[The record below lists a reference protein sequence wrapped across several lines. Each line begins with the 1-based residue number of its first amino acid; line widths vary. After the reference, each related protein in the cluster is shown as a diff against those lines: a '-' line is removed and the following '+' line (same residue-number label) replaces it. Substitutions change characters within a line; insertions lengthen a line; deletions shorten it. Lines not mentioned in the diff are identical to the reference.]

1 MKITFLYHKRNNC
14 SVSLNFHFSL
24 QAIPLA
30 VGLVVV
36 VGTAILTKLYLS
48 RKRGPPKTLQDP
60 TVKYPL
66 ELIEREEIS
75 HDTRRFR
82 FKLPSPDHILGNVVL
97 FIFYRYECFV
107 LAFHNY
113 GDLLEW

>member
-1 MKITFLYHKRNNC
+1 MPSKLYNCDLNMNENPLMAITKQLIF
-14 SVSLNFHFSL
+14 L
-24 QAIPLA
+24 QAIPLL
-30 VGLVVV
+30 VGLGVV

-48 RKRGPPKTLQDP
+48 KKRGPPRTLQDP

-82 FKLPSPDHILGNVVL
+82 FKLPTPDHILGKGL
-97 FIFYRYECFV
+97 D
-107 LAFHNY
+107 
-113 GDLLEW
+113 DL

>member
-1 MKITFLYHKRNNC
+1 MCLF
-14 SVSLNFHFSL
+14 
-24 QAIPLA
+24 QAVPLV

-36 VGTAILTKLYLS
+36 VGTAVLTKLYFS
-48 RKRGPPKTLQDP
+48 RKRGPPRTLQDP

-82 FKLPSPDHILGNVVL
+82 FKLPSPDHIL
-97 FIFYRYECFV
+97 
-107 LAFHNY
+107 
-113 GDLLEW
+113 